1 MREEMSLVQ
10 TVLIPAEEKWQL
22 GITSDRVNDGEADGL
37 TNADNL

>member
-10 TVLIPAEEKWQL
+10 TVLIPAEGKWQL
-22 GITSDRVNDGEADGL
+22 GIKSDRVNDGEADGL